1 MSLNNGT
8 EKFDCEVL
16 TTALLNMTI
25 MAKPKIILVVGGVL
39 IIIGIGVTVYQS
51 QTTLDNQTSK
61 QQNQSESMTIL
72 DILVSIVLV
81 IGLGSLVVGM
91 LYLIKS
97 RSKTS

>member
-1 MSLNNGT
+1 MII
-8 EKFDCEVL
+8 V
-16 TTALLNMTI
+16 
-25 MAKPKIILVVGGVL
+25 AKPKIILVVGGVL
-39 IIIGIGVTVYQS
+39 IIIGIGATVYQS
-51 QTTLDNQTSK
+51 QTTIDNQVSK

-97 RSKTS
+97 RGKTS

>member
-1 MSLNNGT
+1 
-8 EKFDCEVL
+8 
-16 TTALLNMTI
+16 

-39 IIIGIGVTVYQS
+39 IIIGIGATVYQS
-51 QTTLDNQTSK
+51 QTTIDNQASK

-97 RSKTS
+97 RGKTS

>member
-1 MSLNNGT
+1 MP
-8 EKFDCEVL
+8 
-16 TTALLNMTI
+16 
-25 MAKPKIILVVGGVL
+25 KPKIILVVGGVL
-39 IIIGIGVTVYQS
+39 IIIGIGTTVYES
-51 QTTLDNQTSK
+51 QTTIDNQASK
-61 QQNQSESMTIL
+61 QQNQSESITIP

>member
-1 MSLNNGT
+1 
-8 EKFDCEVL
+8 
-16 TTALLNMTI
+16 

-39 IIIGIGVTVYQS
+39 IIIGIGATVYQS
-51 QTTLDNQTSK
+51 QTTIDNQASK
-61 QQNQSESMTIL
+61 QQNQSEGMTIL

-97 RSKTS
+97 RGKTS

>member
-1 MSLNNGT
+1 
-8 EKFDCEVL
+8 
-16 TTALLNMTI
+16 

-39 IIIGIGVTVYQS
+39 IIIGICATVYQS
-51 QTTLDNQTSK
+51 QTTIDNQARK

-97 RSKTS
+97 RGKTS

>member
-1 MSLNNGT
+1 
-8 EKFDCEVL
+8 
-16 TTALLNMTI
+16 
-25 MAKPKIILVVGGVL
+25 MAKPKIILVVGGIL
-39 IIIGIGVTVYQS
+39 IIIGVGATVYQS
-51 QTTLDNQTSK
+51 QTTMDNQVSK

-97 RSKTS
+97 RGKTS